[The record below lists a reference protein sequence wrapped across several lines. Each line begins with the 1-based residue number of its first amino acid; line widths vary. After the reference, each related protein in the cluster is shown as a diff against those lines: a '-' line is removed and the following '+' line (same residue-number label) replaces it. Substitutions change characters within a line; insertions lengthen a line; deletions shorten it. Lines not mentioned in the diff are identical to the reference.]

1 MKLQIDISEWVDEAN
16 REEVAFKGIDDL
28 LDQHVKQHWSP
39 MKSGRLAIAARELNR
54 AKGDILPE
62 NKLLVNSGAA
72 VAVSQA
78 FSRQS
83 QEVTI
88 NGRDWDVRSYVAPIH
103 EDGNVDYERTFVES
117 DTQEAVDRAIMYLDR
132 VVPGYVAGRLAI
144 IAQNGGNVAEAA
156 NTLKANIDE
165 IAEKLA

>member
-16 REEVAFKGIDDL
+16 REEVAFEGIDDL

-39 MKSGRLAIAARELNR
+39 MKSGRLAIAARELGR
-54 AKGDILPE
+54 AKDDILPE

-72 VAVSQA
+72 VAVSSA
-78 FSRQS
+78 FSQQS
-83 QEVTI
+83 QSVTI
-88 NGRDWDVRSYVAPIH
+88 NGHDWDVRRYIGAVG
-103 EDGNVDYERTFVES
+103 EEGVVDYEATFVES
-117 DTQEAVDRAIMYLDR
+117 DTQEAVERALMYLDR

-144 IAQNGGNVAEAA
+144 IAQNGGDVAKAA
-156 NTLKANIDE
+156 DLLKSHVDE